1 MNSWTLL
8 HFSAF
13 IIYFVLMIYVI
24 AKNPGAVINWLLGMV
39 FICLWFWSGSNALLF
54 NSYITP
60 EKASLIIKIQTISWA
75 SFPTFYVLFL
85 LYFMKKESMLK
96 NPLILISFFAMPFL
110 FEAAAFSEKMMV
122 CCDRTSFGLTGI
134 WSNSVFVYLFILYC
148 VVMFAFSLGALLIFR
163 NRHKNINMRK
173 SADIILAT
181 TIAAFVITLTVSFL
195 LKSLKIHVALEA
207 NLVFLIFVSGII
219 YAAGKYDFFEIN
231 AEQLADR
238 ILESVDEG
246 LLLTD
251 TGGVI
256 IQANSRAERMLG
268 HKFEPEKSV
277 INEVM
282 KDEKILTGIMSGE
295 KQSNCEIYSSG
306 GRVLTVSCSPVE
318 KTGEKLGIL
327 YVIND
332 VTEKKTAEKG
342 LEKTMKD
349 LERSNVDL
357 ERFAYVVSHDLKE
370 PLRMVSSYMQLL
382 KKKSY
387 DRLEDADREY
397 IDFAVDGALRMN
409 ELIKDLLDYS
419 RINTKGDKF
428 ELTDLNAAAEHVISI
443 MKFRIEDMKAEVL
456 ITKLPSIMCDGGQ
469 IEQLLQNLIEN
480 ALKFRSKT
488 ENPVIEITSKK
499 PEAQSA

>member
-1 MNSWTLL
+1 VNVWTVL

-13 IIYFVLMIYVI
+13 LIYFVLMIYIIV
-24 AKNPGAVINWLLGMV
+24 KNPGAVINWMLGMV

-54 NSYITP
+54 NSYVTP
-60 EKASLIIKIQTISWA
+60 EKASLILKIQTIGWA

-85 LYFMKKESMLK
+85 LCFMKKESLLK
-96 NPLILISFFAMPFL
+96 NPIIIILFFFMPFL

-134 WSNSVFVYLFILYC
+134 WSNSVFVYLFILHC
-148 VVMFAFSLGALLIFR
+148 VVMFVFSLGALLIFR

-181 TIAAFVITLTVSFL
+181 TITAFVITLTVSFL

-246 LLLTD
+246 LVLTD

-256 IQANSRAERMLG
+256 IQANTQAERMLG
-268 HKFEPEKSV
+268 RRLEPGKSV
-277 INEVM
+277 INEVL
-282 KDEKILTGIMSGE
+282 KDEKLLTGIMSGE
-295 KQSNCEIYSSG
+295 KFDNTEIRG
-306 GRVLTVSCSPVE
+306 GGERVLNVSCSLVE
-318 KTGEKLGIL
+318 KTGEKLGFL
-327 YVIND
+327 YVVND
-332 VTEKKTAEKG
+332 VTEKKDAEKG

-397 IDFAVDGALRMN
+397 IDFAVDGALRVF
-409 ELIKDLLDYS
+409 I
-419 RINTKGDKF
+419 F
-428 ELTDLNAAAEHVISI
+428 
-443 MKFRIEDMKAEVL
+443 
-456 ITKLPSIMCDGGQ
+456 
-469 IEQLLQNLIEN
+469 LQ
-480 ALKFRSKT
+480 
-488 ENPVIEITSKK
+488 
-499 PEAQSA
+499 

>member
-1 MNSWTLL
+1 M
-8 HFSAF
+8 
-13 IIYFVLMIYVI
+13 
-24 AKNPGAVINWLLGMV
+24 
-39 FICLWFWSGSNALLF
+39 
-54 NSYITP
+54 
-60 EKASLIIKIQTISWA
+60 
-75 SFPTFYVLFL
+75 
-85 LYFMKKESMLK
+85 
-96 NPLILISFFAMPFL
+96 
-110 FEAAAFSEKMMV
+110 
-122 CCDRTSFGLTGI
+122 
-134 WSNSVFVYLFILYC
+134 
-148 VVMFAFSLGALLIFR
+148 
-163 NRHKNINMRK
+163 
-173 SADIILAT
+173 
-181 TIAAFVITLTVSFL
+181 
-195 LKSLKIHVALEA
+195 ALEA

-456 ITKLPSIMCDGGQ
+456 IPQKLPSIMCDGGQ

-488 ENPVIEITSKK
+488 ENPVIEITSKETGGAIRVTVK
-499 PEAQSA
+499 DNGIGIRPEYAERIFEIFQRLHSRGEYEGTGIGLAICKRIMERHGGRIWVESGGDDKGSAFVMEFKK